1 MKITYDRNQ
10 DALHTTFLENPTADR
25 REIAPGYLVSFD
37 SKGNVTGI
45 DIDHARSR
53 VDLPRAV
60 FQRSKRSGATLIS
73 PRKLPGLKE
82 TAHLLRSAANARR
95 LLDALAQ
102 ALGTEDWARQPR

>member
-10 DALHTTFLENPTADR
+10 DTLHTTFLENPTADR
-25 REIAPGYLVSFD
+25 RELSPGFVVSFD
-37 SKGNVTGI
+37 AEGNVTGI

-82 TAHLLRSAANARR
+82 TAHLLRSPANAHR

-102 ALGTEDWARQPR
+102 ALGNDEWARQPR